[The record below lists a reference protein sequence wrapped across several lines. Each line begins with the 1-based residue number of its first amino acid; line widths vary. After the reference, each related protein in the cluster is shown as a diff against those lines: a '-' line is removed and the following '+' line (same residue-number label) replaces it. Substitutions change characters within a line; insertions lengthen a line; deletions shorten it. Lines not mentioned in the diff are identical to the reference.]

1 MKKNLCLLLV
11 CLLSAAAPLQ
21 AQDMQQAQKLIDQ
34 AQKYLY
40 NNPKQ
45 ASYYAAQ
52 ASALFPE
59 DEPSEVRAQAMILYC
74 QAEQLLGNF
83 DLSIKNLYDTQ
94 KYIHP
99 TNKKQMAQLCSLMG
113 RVYSKLG
120 DYNKAIELN
129 DKATSIF
136 KSIGDSTSVAGC
148 YNERGVMHH
157 FMSEFTVAERFFQ
170 RALAINRAQRNLK
183 EIATNLN
190 NLCLYRGNTE
200 EKLSFIQEAITIN
213 KNLDAQWSLGENYN
227 NMGKQYYY
235 DKQYSKALEA
245 LHKAYEYAHN
255 IGARELICDNYEY
268 SSMVYAAIG
277 DYAQAYKYLDKRYH
291 LGKELQSSNKL
302 RNIEQE
308 ISYKRYQDQK
318 YATEMQEQTYKI
330 ELLKRNLWLLGSV
343 LILGI
348 AFSIFLYKW
357 YKRRKDLQL
366 IEARYQ
372 LQLSEKEVAELR
384 MHQQELE
391 LQNVNNALATSRQEA
406 TSFAVFLKSRNELLD
421 KIREMVKEGYKMDA
435 QAITP
440 HLKKINAFISQS
452 QSGDKTNS
460 ALLTNIDDKSNEFL
474 QRLVAIHP
482 KLTQGEK
489 YLATLLRVNLST
501 KEISMLTGT
510 TPKTIN
516 MNRYRLRKS
525 LNLSSE
531 EDLTD
536 YLQITQFK
544 AENIYFAF
552 LPSPPP
558 LLI

>member
-59 DEPSEVRAQAMILYC
+59 DEPSEVRAQAMFLYC

-94 KYIHP
+94 KYIDP
-99 TNKKQMAQLCSLMG
+99 ANKQQSAQLYSLMG

-136 KSIGDSTSVAGC
+136 KAIGDSASVAGC

-157 FMSEFTVAERFFQ
+157 FMNEFVVAERFFQ

-235 DKQYSKALEA
+235 GKQYSNALEA
-245 LHKAYEYAHN
+245 LRKAYEYAHN

-372 LQLSEKEVAELR
+372 LQLSEKEVAELK

-391 LQNVNNALATSRQEA
+391 LQNVHNALATSRQEA

-421 KIREMVKEGYKMDA
+421 KIRTMVKEGYKMDP
-435 QAITP
+435 QSITP

-452 QSGDKTNS
+452 QGGDKTNS
-460 ALLTNIDDKSNEFL
+460 TLLTNIDDKSNEFL

-536 YLQITQFK
+536 YLQ
-544 AENIYFAF
+544 NI
-552 LPSPPP
+552 
-558 LLI
+558 

>member
-440 HLKKINAFISQS
+440 HLNKINAFISQS

-536 YLQITQFK
+536 YLQ
-544 AENIYFAF
+544 NI
-552 LPSPPP
+552 
-558 LLI
+558 

>member
-1 MKKNLCLLLV
+1 MKKVLYLLLASF
-11 CLLSAAAPLQ
+11 LLTASPLQ
-21 AQDMQQAQKLIDQ
+21 AQDIKQAQTLIEQ
-34 AQKYLY
+34 AQRYLY

-52 ASALFPE
+52 AFALFPE
-59 DEPSEVRAQAMILYC
+59 DRPDETRAQAMLLYC

-94 KYIHP
+94 KYINP
-99 TNKKQMAQLCSLMG
+99 ANKKLNAQLYSLMG

-136 KSIGDSTSVAGC
+136 KAIGDSASIAGC

-157 FMSEFTVAERFFQ
+157 FLNEFVVAERFFQ

-190 NLCLYRGNTE
+190 NLCLYQGNTE
-200 EKLSFIQEAITIN
+200 EKLSFIREAITIN

-235 DKQYSKALEA
+235 GKQYSKALEA

-268 SSMVYAAIG
+268 SAMVYAAIG
-277 DYAQAYKYLDKRYH
+277 DYAQAYKYLEKMYNLSKD
-291 LGKELQSSNKL
+291 LQSSNKL

-330 ELLKRNLWLLGSV
+330 EILKRNLWLLGSV
-343 LILGI
+343 LVLGI
-348 AFSIFLYKW
+348 AVSIFLYKW
-357 YKRRKDLQL
+357 YKRRKDVQL
-366 IEARYQ
+366 VEARYQ
-372 LQLSEKEVAELR
+372 LEMSEREVSELKL
-384 MHQQELE
+384 HQQELE
-391 LQNVNNALATSRQEA
+391 LQNVQSALHSSRQEA
-406 TSFAVFLKSRNELLD
+406 TSFAVFLRSRNELLD

-435 QAITP
+435 QSLVP
-440 HLKKINAFISQS
+440 HLKRINTFISQC

-460 ALLTNIDDKSNEFL
+460 ALLTNIEDKNNEFL
-474 QRLVAIHP
+474 QRLVALHP

-536 YLQITQFK
+536 YLQ
-544 AENIYFAF
+544 NI
-552 LPSPPP
+552 
-558 LLI
+558 

>member
-113 RVYSKLG
+113 CVYSKLG

-536 YLQITQFK
+536 YLQ
-544 AENIYFAF
+544 NI
-552 LPSPPP
+552 
-558 LLI
+558 

>member
-59 DEPSEVRAQAMILYC
+59 DEPNEVRAQAMFLYC

-94 KYIHP
+94 KYINP
-99 TNKKQMAQLCSLMG
+99 ANKQQSAQLYSLMG

-136 KSIGDSTSVAGC
+136 KAIGDSTSVAGC

-157 FMSEFTVAERFFQ
+157 FMNEFVVAERFFQ
-170 RALAINRAQRNLK
+170 RALTINRAQRNLK

-277 DYAQAYKYLDKRYH
+277 DYARAYKYLEKMQH
-291 LGKELQSSNKL
+291 LSKELQSSNKL

-318 YATEMQEQTYKI
+318 HATEMQEQTYKI

-372 LQLSEKEVAELR
+372 LQLSEKEVAELK

-391 LQNVNNALATSRQEA
+391 LQNVHNALATSRQEA

-421 KIREMVKEGYKMDA
+421 KIRTMVKEGYKMET
-435 QAITP
+435 QSITP

-452 QSGDKTNS
+452 QGGDKTNS
-460 ALLTNIDDKSNEFL
+460 TLLTNIDDKSNEFL
-474 QRLVAIHP
+474 QRLVTIHP

-536 YLQITQFK
+536 YLQ
-544 AENIYFAF
+544 NI
-552 LPSPPP
+552 
-558 LLI
+558 

>member
-255 IGARELICDNYEY
+255 IGAHELICDNYEY

-536 YLQITQFK
+536 YLQ
-544 AENIYFAF
+544 NI
-552 LPSPPP
+552 
-558 LLI
+558 

>member
-1 MKKNLCLLLV
+1 MKNTLYLLFIYFF
-11 CLLSAAAPLQ
+11 LLAYPLK
-21 AQDMQQAQKLIDQ
+21 AQDANQAQKLIEQ
-34 AQKYLY
+34 AQKYLF

-45 ASYYAAQ
+45 ASYYASQ
-52 ASALFPE
+52 AAAMFNE
-59 DEPSEVRAQAMILYC
+59 DAPNEVRAQAMLLYC

-83 DLSIKNLYDTQ
+83 DLSIKNLYDAQ
-94 KYIHP
+94 KYINP
-99 TNKKQMAQLCSLMG
+99 TNKRQTAQLYSLMG

-136 KSIGDSTSVAGC
+136 KAIGDSASVAGC

-157 FMSEFTVAERFFQ
+157 FLSEFIVAERFLQ
-170 RALAINRAQRNLK
+170 RALAINRAQHNLK

-190 NLCLYRGNTE
+190 NLCLYQGNTE
-200 EKLSFIQEAITIN
+200 EKLSFIQEAIAIN

-235 DKQYSKALEA
+235 SKQYSKALEA
-245 LHKAYEYAHN
+245 LHKAHDYAQT
-255 IGARELICDNYEY
+255 IGARELLCDNYEY
-268 SSMVYAAIG
+268 SAMVCAAIG
-277 DYAQAYKYLDKRYH
+277 NYAQAYKHLEQMYH
-291 LGKELQSSNKL
+291 LSKDLQSSNKL

-330 ELLKRNLWLLGSV
+330 EILKRNLWLMGSI
-343 LILGI
+343 LILGV

-357 YKRRKDLQL
+357 YKRHKDLQL

-372 LQLSEKEVAELR
+372 LELSEREVSELKL
-384 MHQQELE
+384 HQQELE
-391 LQNVNNALATSRQEA
+391 LQNIQNALQDSRQEV

-421 KIREMVKEGYKMDA
+421 KIRGMVKEGYKMDSSSIA
-435 QAITP
+435 P
-440 HLKKINAFISQS
+440 HLKKINAFISQY

-460 ALLTNIDDKSNEFL
+460 TLLMNIEDKSNEF
-474 QRLVAIHP
+474 QQKLVAIHP

-501 KEISMLTGT
+501 KEIAMLTGT

-516 MNRYRLRKS
+516 MNRYRLRKA

-536 YLQITQFK
+536 YLQ
-544 AENIYFAF
+544 NI
-552 LPSPPP
+552 
-558 LLI
+558 

>member
-59 DEPSEVRAQAMILYC
+59 DEPSEVRAQAMFLYC

-83 DLSIKNLYDTQ
+83 DLSLKNLYDTQ
-94 KYIHP
+94 KYIDP
-99 TNKKQMAQLCSLMG
+99 ANKQQSAQLYSLMG

-136 KSIGDSTSVAGC
+136 KVIGDSTSVAGC

-157 FMSEFTVAERFFQ
+157 FMNEFVVAERFFQ

-277 DYAQAYKYLDKRYH
+277 DYAQAYKYLEKMQH
-291 LGKELQSSNKL
+291 LSKELQSSNKL

-372 LQLSEKEVAELR
+372 LQLSEKEVAELK

-391 LQNVNNALATSRQEA
+391 LQNVHNALATSRQEA

-421 KIREMVKEGYKMDA
+421 KIRGMVKEGYKMDA

-536 YLQITQFK
+536 YLQ
-544 AENIYFAF
+544 NI
-552 LPSPPP
+552 
-558 LLI
+558 

>member
-235 DKQYSKALEA
+235 GKQYSNALEA
-245 LHKAYEYAHN
+245 LRKAYEYAHN

-308 ISYKRYQDQK
+308 ISNKRYQDQK

-372 LQLSEKEVAELR
+372 LQLSEKEVAELK

-391 LQNVNNALATSRQEA
+391 LQNVHNALATSRQEA

-421 KIREMVKEGYKMDA
+421 KIRGMVKEGYKMDA

-536 YLQITQFK
+536 YLQ
-544 AENIYFAF
+544 NI
-552 LPSPPP
+552 
-558 LLI
+558 

>member
-1 MKKNLCLLLV
+1 MNTIIFAVGSFGSKILVLFLTRLYTSNISPADSSTKELLEITLNFLLPIFTLSISSATMRYGLDKEYDKKQVYTGSFIVCTAGLVSLFIISPLFKLISFLNYMDGYLFLLLLYV
-11 CLLSAAAPLQ
+11 CASAFRDLNSQFIRAKQMLKLYSFDGILTTLTLFIFNIIFISALNMGVRGFMLASILSDSL
-21 AQDMQQAQKLIDQ
+21 
-34 AQKYLY
+34 
-40 NNPKQ
+40 
-45 ASYYAAQ
+45 
-52 ASALFPE
+52 SALF
-59 DEPSEVRAQAMILYC
+59 L
-74 QAEQLLGNF
+74 F
-83 DLSIKNLYDTQ
+83 
-94 KYIHP
+94 
-99 TNKKQMAQLCSLMG
+99 
-113 RVYSKLG
+113 
-120 DYNKAIELN
+120 
-129 DKATSIF
+129 F
-136 KSIGDSTSVAGC
+136 AG
-148 YNERGVMHH
+148 
-157 FMSEFTVAERFFQ
+157 
-170 RALAINRAQRNLK
+170 K
-183 EIATNLN
+183 
-190 NLCLYRGNTE
+190 
-200 EKLSFIQEAITIN
+200 
-213 KNLDAQWSLGENYN
+213 
-227 NMGKQYYY
+227 
-235 DKQYSKALEA
+235 
-245 LHKAYEYAHN
+245 
-255 IGARELICDNYEY
+255 
-268 SSMVYAAIG
+268 
-277 DYAQAYKYLDKRYH
+277 AYKYLNKRYH

-372 LQLSEKEVAELR
+372 LQLSEKEVAELK

-391 LQNVNNALATSRQEA
+391 LQNVHNELATSRQEA

-421 KIREMVKEGYKMDA
+421 KIRGMVKEGYKMDA

-536 YLQITQFK
+536 YLQ
-544 AENIYFAF
+544 NI
-552 LPSPPP
+552 
-558 LLI
+558 

>member
-391 LQNVNNALATSRQEA
+391 LQNVNNALATSCQEA

-536 YLQITQFK
+536 YLQ
-544 AENIYFAF
+544 NI
-552 LPSPPP
+552 
-558 LLI
+558 

>member
-536 YLQITQFK
+536 YLQ
-544 AENIYFAF
+544 NI
-552 LPSPPP
+552 
-558 LLI
+558 

>member
-170 RALAINRAQRNLK
+170 RALTINRAQRNLK

-536 YLQITQFK
+536 YLQ
-544 AENIYFAF
+544 NI
-552 LPSPPP
+552 
-558 LLI
+558 

>member
-1 MKKNLCLLLV
+1 MQKQDTNMKSPLCLLLLISLA
-11 CLLSAAAPLQ
+11 LLSPSLQ
-21 AQDMQQAQKLIDQ
+21 AQNEKQASTLIEQ
-34 AQKYLY
+34 ARKYLF

-45 ASYYAAQ
+45 ASYYASQ
-52 ASALFPE
+52 AIAVFPE
-59 DEPSEVRAQAMILYC
+59 EAPNDTRAEAMLLHS

-94 KYIHP
+94 RYINP
-99 TNKKQMAQLCSLMG
+99 ANKQQTAQLYSLMG

-120 DYNKAIELN
+120 DYNKAMELN

-136 KSIGDSTSVAGC
+136 KAIGDSASVAGC

-157 FMSEFTVAERFFQ
+157 FLNEFVVSEQFLQ

-190 NLCLYRGNTE
+190 NLCLYQGNTE
-200 EKLSFIQEAITIN
+200 EKLSFIHEAITIN

-227 NMGKQYYY
+227 NMAKQYYY
-235 DKQYSKALEA
+235 GKHYSKALEA
-245 LHKAYEYAHN
+245 LQKAYEYASS
-255 IGARELICDNYEY
+255 IGAREVICDNYEY
-268 SSMVYAAIG
+268 SAMIYSVIG
-277 DYAQAYKYLDKRYH
+277 DYLQAYKYLEKMYH
-291 LGKELQSSNKL
+291 LSKELQSSNKL

-318 YATEMQEQTYKI
+318 YATEKQEQAYKI
-330 ELLKRNLWLLGSV
+330 EILKRNLSLMGSI

-366 IEARYQ
+366 VETRYQ
-372 LQLSEKEVAELR
+372 LELSEREVSELKL
-384 MHQQELE
+384 HQQELE
-391 LQNVNNALATSRQEA
+391 LKNIQNALENSRQEV
-406 TSFAVFLKSRNELLD
+406 TSFAVFLRSRNELLD
-421 KIREMVKEGYKMDA
+421 KIREMVKAGYRMDN
-435 QAITP
+435 QTIIP
-440 HLKKINAFISQS
+440 HLRKINAFISQY
-452 QSGDKTNS
+452 QSGDKANTT
-460 ALLTNIDDKSNEFL
+460 LLTNIEDKNNEFQ
-474 QRLVAIHP
+474 QRLVALHP

-501 KEISMLTGT
+501 KEIAMLTGT

-536 YLQITQFK
+536 YLQ
-544 AENIYFAF
+544 NI
-552 LPSPPP
+552 
-558 LLI
+558 

>member
-21 AQDMQQAQKLIDQ
+21 AQDIQQAQKLIDQ

-59 DEPSEVRAQAMILYC
+59 DEPSEVRAQAMFLYC

-94 KYIHP
+94 KYIDP
-99 TNKKQMAQLCSLMG
+99 ANKQQSAQLYSLMG

-136 KSIGDSTSVAGC
+136 KAIGDSASVAGC

-157 FMSEFTVAERFFQ
+157 FMNEFVVAERFFQ

-268 SSMVYAAIG
+268 SSMVYATIG
-277 DYAQAYKYLDKRYH
+277 DYAQAYKYLEKMQH
-291 LGKELQSSNKL
+291 LSKELQSSNKL

-318 YATEMQEQTYKI
+318 HATEMQEQIYEI
-330 ELLKRNLWLLGSV
+330 ELLKRNLWLLGSI
-343 LILGI
+343 LILGL
-348 AFSIFLYKW
+348 AVSIFLYKW

-366 IEARYQ
+366 VEARYQ

-536 YLQITQFK
+536 YLQ
-544 AENIYFAF
+544 NI
-552 LPSPPP
+552 
-558 LLI
+558 